1 MSRARRS
8 PNLTPQRIESVIEVI
23 RGWEGRLT
31 WPALIKAV
39 EKKMHC
45 TYTRQALFN
54 QELIRVAYE
63 TYRANNTATIGGGR
77 PVSAA
82 LRAALDRVTRLE
94 LELAEVK
101 TREHLLLDQFVRW
114 AYNASTRGLSG
125 AFLDQPLPPTNRLGN
140 RADKPSGGRGWPLR

>member
-1 MSRARRS
+1 M
-8 PNLTPQRIESVIEVI
+8 IEVI

-31 WPALIKAV
+31 WPSLIKAV
-39 EKKMHC
+39 VKKMHC

-63 TYRANNTATIGGGR
+63 SYRANNTVTTGTGP

-82 LRAALDRVTRLE
+82 LQAALDRVTRLE

-101 TREHLLLDQFVRW
+101 TREILLLEQFVRW
-114 AYNASTRGLSG
+114 ASNASTRGLSG
-125 AFLDQPLPPTNRLGN
+125 A
-140 RADKPSGGRGWPLR
+140 S

>member
-8 PNLTPQRIESVIEVI
+8 PNLTPQRIEFVTEVI

-31 WPALIKAV
+31 WPALIEAV
-39 EKKMHC
+39 EKEMHC
-45 TYTRQALFN
+45 RYTRQALFN

-63 TYRANNTATIGGGR
+63 TYRANNTAPTGGGR

-101 TREHLLLDQFVRW
+101 TRENLLLEQFVRW

-125 AFLDQPLPPTNRLGN
+125 AFLNQPLPPTNRLGN
-140 RADKPSGGRGWPLR
+140 RVDQRSGGRGWPLR